1 MADISLEDPRVK
13 ELFKEAVLEALQ
25 ERRDLLYDVF
35 AEVIEDLALT
45 KAIKEG
51 ELTES
56 VTRAEVL
63 DSLQGET

>member
-1 MADISLEDPRVK
+1 MMADISLEDPRVK

-35 AEVIEDLALT
+35 AEVIEDLALA

-63 DSLQGET
+63 DSL

>member
-35 AEVIEDLALT
+35 AEVIEDLALV

-63 DSLQGET
+63 DSL

>member
-1 MADISLEDPRVK
+1 MADVSLEDPRLK

-25 ERRDLLYDVF
+25 ERKDLLYDVF
-35 AEVIEDLALT
+35 AEVIEDLALA